1 MQLFSFL
8 ALFIVLLSACT
19 SQVIIDNPTNSTLQI
34 TLDQKNITL
43 DAKRSKTINLKN
55 KEVKL
60 IVKDTT
66 GIEIVDEMINIS
78 GNGILN
84 PTRSLYIIQKDIYCS
99 VEDYE
104 KYKLKLNLKKI
115 ITVNDKEYENVDFL
129 LQEALFIP
137 KNWDYGLDSDFPKN
151 ITSSD
156 FQIVSKIYRLDA
168 LEKSFGYMGEIDFSN
183 YTQKEMDVLLD
194 SLNNM
199 NKDSL

>member
-1 MQLFSFL
+1 MQLISFL

>member
-1 MQLFSFL
+1 MQLISFL

-199 NKDSL
+199 SKDSL

>member
-199 NKDSL
+199 SKDSL